1 VFGKRIGRGADAITT
16 PQTESPPLTRRLL
29 EGPGERRAAARRAR
43 AMALDHRVFVALL
56 AAGAALRVVTFFAY
70 RPALLYQDSQGYLD
84 NAAGLVPFSRWPVV
98 YPVFLRVLPLSQGLE
113 LVPIVQHLLALL
125 LAAALYVLLLRL
137 GLRPWLAALA
147 TAPLLLDAFQLLIE
161 QFVMTESLFD
171 VLIVAACALL
181 LWKRPIPISFV
192 ALAGALLALAAL
204 TRVVAVLVI
213 VPAAVTV
220 AVAGARPSR
229 RAAVAA
235 LIAAFAVPLG
245 GYAVWYHDHHGEYS
259 LVGPTGR
266 FLYARV
272 AAFVDCRVV
281 SVPPAERPL
290 CPDDPVGERPSSQDF
305 AWSATSPLYR
315 VPEREREALAGDFA
329 RRAIQEQPLAYA
341 RTVLDDMVHG
351 FAVKRTVTRRRV
363 PFEDVWTFQPTF
375 PRREQADPVIR
386 AYGGTGGSV
395 QPQLVD
401 FLRGYQRIA
410 YTPGPLLAAGLLLG
424 LAAAAGIGRGRRSA
438 LRPAALL
445 FASLGLALDLG
456 PALTQQ
462 LMPRYTLPSLVLLA
476 PALAVAITALAGF
489 AKSVSIAGSARR
501 SNTPARH
508 GSQATS
514 TSSGLTSRR

>member
-1 VFGKRIGRGADAITT
+1 MYGRRTHPGADAITT
-16 PQTESPPLTRRLL
+16 PQTESPRLNAGL
-29 EGPGERRAAARRAR
+29 RERPGERGVVGSAARWAQAIAR
-43 AMALDHRVFVALL
+43 RDRVFVLLL
-56 AAGAALRVVTFFAY
+56 AAGAALRIVAFLGY

-84 NAAGLVPFSRWPVV
+84 NAAELVPHSRWPLV
-98 YPVFLRVLPLSQGLE
+98 YPVFLHVLPLSQGLE
-113 LVPIVQHLLALL
+113 VIPLVQHLLALVV
-125 LAAALYVLLLRL
+125 AAALYVLLLRL

-147 TAPLLLDAFQLLIE
+147 AAPLLLDAFQLLIE
-161 QFVMTESLFD
+161 QFVMTETLFELL
-171 VLIVAACALL
+171 VVGACALL
-181 LWKRPIPISFV
+181 LWRRPIPVCFV
-192 ALAGALLALAAL
+192 ALAGLLLALAAL

-229 RAAVAA
+229 WSAVAV
-235 LIAAFAVPLG
+235 LIATFAVPLG
-245 GYAVWYHDHHGEYS
+245 GYTVWYHAHHGEYS

-272 AAFVDCRVV
+272 AAFVDCGVV

-290 CPDDPVGERPSSQDF
+290 CPNEPVGERPSSQDF

-315 VPEREREALAGDFA
+315 VPEREREALAGEFA
-329 RRAIQEQPLAYA
+329 RRAIRAQPLAYA
-341 RTVLDDMVHG
+341 RTVLADVVHG

-375 PRREQADPVIR
+375 PRRAQADPVIR
-386 AYGGTGGSV
+386 AYGHTGGSV

-410 YTPGPLLAAGLLLG
+410 FTPGPLLAAGLLLG
-424 LAAAAGIGRGRRSA
+424 LAAAAGVGRARQSA

-445 FASLGLALDLG
+445 FASLGLALYLG
-456 PALTQQ
+456 PALAQQ

-476 PALAVAITALAGF
+476 PALAVAVTALT
-489 AKSVSIAGSARR
+489 GSEPGRGARADR
-501 SNTPARH
+501 RRAQTPDPSSRH
-508 GSQATS
+508 AVRTGP
-514 TSSGLTSRR
+514 

>member
-1 VFGKRIGRGADAITT
+1 MF
-16 PQTESPPLTRRLL
+16 L
-29 EGPGERRAAARRAR
+29 
-43 AMALDHRVFVALL
+43 ALL
-56 AAGAALRVVTFFAY
+56 ATGAALRVVTFFAY

-84 NAAGLVPFSRWPVV
+84 NAEALVPFSRWPVV

-113 LVPIVQHLLALL
+113 IVPLVQHLLALL

-161 QFVMTESLFD
+161 QFLMTETMFD
-171 VLIVAACALL
+171 LLVVGACALL
-181 LWKRPIPISFV
+181 LWRRPIPLSFV
-192 ALAGALLALAAL
+192 ALAGMLLALAAL

-213 VPAAVTV
+213 VPAVLTV

-229 RAAVAA
+229 RAALAV
-235 LIAAFAVPLG
+235 LIAAFAAPLG
-245 GYAVWYHDHHGEYS
+245 GYAVWYHAHHGEYS

-290 CPDDPVGERPSSQDF
+290 CPDEPVGERPSSQDF

-315 VPEREREALAGDFA
+315 VPEPEREALAGDFA
-329 RRAIQEQPLAYA
+329 RRAIREQPLAYA
-341 RTVLDDMVHG
+341 RTVVADVLHG
-351 FAVKRTVTRRRV
+351 FAVERTVPRRRV

-386 AYGGTGGSV
+386 AYGGSGGSV

-401 FLRGYQRIA
+401 FLRAYQGIA
-410 YTPGPLLAAGLLLG
+410 FTPGPLLAAGLLLG
-424 LAAAAGIGRGRRSA
+424 LAAAAGIGRARRST

-445 FASLGLALDLG
+445 LSSMGLALYVG

-462 LMPRYTLPSLVLLA
+462 LMPRYTLPALVLLA
-476 PALAVAITALAGF
+476 PALAVAVTALTGTERGHQ
-489 AKSVSIAGSARR
+489 KRGGGRLR
-501 SNTPARH
+501 
-508 GSQATS
+508 
-514 TSSGLTSRR
+514 

>member
-1 VFGKRIGRGADAITT
+1 MYGQPIRNAADAITIPET
-16 PQTESPPLTRRLL
+16 DNPPLGVGPLRR
-29 EGPGERRAAARRAR
+29 PGERRVAGAADRRVLAI
-43 AMALDHRVFVALL
+43 ASDHRVFLALL
-56 AAGAALRVVTFFAY
+56 AAGAALRIVTFLAY

-84 NAAGLVPFSRWPVV
+84 NAAQLVPFGRWPIV
-98 YPVFLRVLPLSQGLE
+98 YPLFLRVLPLSQGLE
-113 LVPIVQHLLALL
+113 VVPLVQHLLALL

-161 QFVMTESLFD
+161 QFVMTETLFD
-171 VLIVAACALL
+171 LLIVGACTLL
-181 LWKRPIPISFV
+181 LWRRPIPLSFV
-192 ALAGALLALAAL
+192 ALAGLLLALAGL

-213 VPAAVTV
+213 VPAVVTV
-220 AVAGARPSR
+220 AVAGGRPSR
-229 RAAVAA
+229 WAAVAV

-245 GYAVWYHDHHGEYS
+245 GYTLWYHAQHGEYS

-290 CPDDPVGERPSSQDF
+290 CPDEPVGERPSSQDF

-315 VPEREREALAGDFA
+315 LPEREREVLAGDFA
-329 RRAIQEQPLAYA
+329 RRAIREQPLAYA
-341 RTVLDDMVHG
+341 RTVLGDVVHG
-351 FAVKRTVTRRRV
+351 FAFKRTVPRRRV
-363 PFEDVWTFQPTF
+363 SFEDVWTFQPTF

-386 AYGGTGGSV
+386 SYGGTGGSV
-395 QPQLVD
+395 QPQLVA

-410 YTPGPLLAAGLLLG
+410 FTPGPLLAAGLLLG
-424 LAAAAGIGRGRRSA
+424 LAAAAGIGRARQSA

-445 FASLGLALDLG
+445 FASLGLALYLG
-456 PALTQQ
+456 PALAQQ

-476 PALAVAITALAGF
+476 PALAVAVTALTGTERGHA
-489 AKSVSIAGSARR
+489 ARGD
-501 SNTPARH
+501 AE
-508 GSQATS
+508 
-514 TSSGLTSRR
+514 